1 MSDRLPKRGAASL
14 PALLPAVTP
23 RPSLPALPSS
33 SGAIWGSRERLL
45 RKDTDFVQQ
54 SAKYLQARIA
64 QSDAMTGL
72 VESRLKL
79 ATTIARLSAL
89 PEIALHEYELGR
101 RERAHELTMR
111 DLAQQT
117 DRTTAEVVLLQTQQ
131 ALASLS
137 PQMPPSMAQQSSA
150 SLSIS
155 DVEKVAQNMPEI
167 KPETIQSLVWAL
179 NGMLGEK
186 KG

>member
-1 MSDRLPKRGAASL
+1 MSDKLIRRGASL
-14 PALLPAVTP
+14 PALVPAVTP

-33 SGAIWGSRERLL
+33 SGAIFGTSKMLL
-45 RKDTDFVQQ
+45 RKDTEFVQQ
-54 SAKYLQARIA
+54 SAAYLQARTA

-79 ATTIARLSAL
+79 ATTIAKLSAL
-89 PEIALHEYELGR
+89 PEMAIYEYELGR

-117 DRTTAEVVLLQTQQ
+117 ERTTAEAVLLQTQQ
-131 ALASLS
+131 VLASLTPPATP
-137 PQMPPSMAQQSSA
+137 PQSQQSA
-150 SLSIS
+150 TSLSVA
-155 DVEKVAQNMPEI
+155 DVEKVAQNMPEL
-167 KPETIQSLVWAL
+167 KPETIQSLLWAL
-179 NGMLGEK
+179 NGLLGEK

>member
-1 MSDRLPKRGAASL
+1 MSERLPKCGVSL
-14 PALLPAVTP
+14 PSVVPAVTP

-33 SGAIWGSRERLL
+33 SGAIFGTSKTLL
-45 RKDTDFVQQ
+45 RKDTEFVQQ
-54 SAKYLQARIA
+54 SAAYLQARTA

-72 VESRLKL
+72 VESRLRL

-89 PEIALHEYELGR
+89 PEIAIHEYELGR
-101 RERAHELTMR
+101 RERQHEAIMR

-117 DRTTAEVVLLQTQQ
+117 ERTTAEAVLLQTQQ
-131 ALASLS
+131 ALASVTPPPI
-137 PQMPPSMAQQSSA
+137 PQQNSA
-150 SLSIS
+150 SLSVT
-155 DVEKVAQNMPEI
+155 DVEKVAQNMPEL

-179 NGMLGEK
+179 NGLLGEK